1 MTDCLLNLSLFVQL
15 MVLASG
21 CVISIIVR
29 TAILIHN
36 IGRAPH
42 VVEMIGDFP
51 VISGLCNLSVQSRG
65 LKYSSIP
72 IRVGYFHLLSCFIAG
87 TIFRDPANPWY
98 TEVVLILIL
107 KTISGFV
114 TLVKRWLASYP
125 KLLVLPSG

>member
-1 MTDCLLNLSLFVQL
+1 MTDCLLNLSFFVQL

-29 TAILIHN
+29 TAILIHD
-36 IGRAPH
+36 IGRAAH

-51 VISGLCNLSVQSRG
+51 VISGLCNISVQYRSLKFSR
-65 LKYSSIP
+65 IP
-72 IRVGYFHLLSCFIAG
+72 VLLGYFHLLSCFITG

-107 KTISGFV
+107 KTISIRVRHTG
-114 TLVKRWLASYP
+114 
-125 KLLVLPSG
+125 

>member
-72 IRVGYFHLLSCFIAG
+72 ILIGYFHLLSCFIAG

-107 KTISGFV
+107 KTISIRVRHTG
-114 TLVKRWLASYP
+114 
-125 KLLVLPSG
+125 